1 MLKSDSLLR
10 YLAYPANLASII
22 FLLFDSLLLTAASY
36 AGWLGIPLAV
46 IMLTWFLKYGLV
58 TVEHITWQQPEEPV
72 LSVEMIHPLEQQ
84 KSIILL
90 VVVGEFSAAF
100 WAAQY
105 WFGVVVGALVGIAA
119 VMLLPA
125 IFAVQVATDSAIRA
139 LDPRQWFRLLR
150 WLKGDYLLV
159 IAAIAVYWLLAWL
172 LLFTVVAEAM
182 PRMLTCFLLM
192 FGWLSV
198 LSLLGGAILERRLAD
213 PDDSP
218 IEREATEVD
227 PRAIE
232 RERERKIDRIY
243 GEWRSGAQKNA
254 WQTLLR
260 EVQSSEAPIEELRW
274 IHERIASWDE
284 PRLAARV
291 AQELIPRLL
300 SIKRFGEAIS
310 VTRRRLAVDRDFRPV
325 TAAETLHM
333 VRIARDGGDRPTARS
348 LLRDFQRIFPNDPL
362 QTAADDLTRELE
374 R

>member
-1 MLKSDSLLR
+1 MKSGSLLR

-22 FLLFDSLLLTAASY
+22 FIVFDSLLLTAASY
-36 AGWLGIPLAV
+36 VGWMGIPLAL

-84 KSIILL
+84 KSIVLL

-105 WFGVVVGALVGIAA
+105 WFGNVIGAVIGIAA
-119 VMLLPA
+119 IMLLPA
-125 IFAVQVATDSAIRA
+125 VVAVQVATDSAIRA
-139 LDPRQWFRLLR
+139 LDPRQWWRLLR

-159 IAAIAVYWLLAWL
+159 IAAIVVYWLVAWL

-182 PRMLTCFLLM
+182 PRLLTCALLM

-218 IEREATEVD
+218 IEREEAEID
-227 PRAIE
+227 PHAIE

-260 EVQSSEAPIEELRW
+260 EVQASEAPIEELRW
-274 IHERIASWDE
+274 IHERIGSWDE
-284 PRLAARV
+284 PRLAGRV
-291 AQELIPRLL
+291 AQELIPRLI
-300 SIKRFGEAIS
+300 SINRFGEAITL
-310 VTRRRLAVDRDFRPV
+310 TRRRLAADRDFRPV

-333 VRIARDGGDRPTARS
+333 VRIARDGGDRPTARA

-362 QTAADDLTRELE
+362 QTAADELTRELE

>member
-1 MLKSDSLLR
+1 VLKSDSLLR

-22 FLLFDSLLLTAASY
+22 FILFDSVLLTAATY
-36 AGWLGIPLAV
+36 VGWAGIPLGL
-46 IMLTWFLKYGLV
+46 IMLTWFLKYGLI
-58 TVEHITWQQPEEPV
+58 TVEHITWEQPEEPV

-84 KSIILL
+84 KSFILL

-100 WAAQY
+100 YAAQY
-105 WFGVVVGALVGIAA
+105 WFGNIAGVVIGIAA

-125 IFAVQVATDSAIRA
+125 VVAVQVASDSALRA
-139 LDPRQWFRLLR
+139 LDPRQWVRLLR
-150 WLKGDYLLV
+150 WLRGDYLLV
-159 IAAIAVYWLLAWL
+159 IAAIIVYWLLAWL
-172 LLFTVVAEAM
+172 MLFTVVAEVL
-182 PRMLTCFLLM
+182 PRLVTCALLM

-218 IEREATEVD
+218 IERAEQEVD
-227 PRAIE
+227 SQSVE

-254 WQTLLR
+254 WQTLMR
-260 EVQSSEAPIEELRW
+260 EVQASEAPVDELRW
-274 IHERIASWDE
+274 VHERISRWDE
-284 PRLAARV
+284 PRLAGRV
-291 AQELIPRLL
+291 AQELIPRL
-300 SIKRFGEAIS
+300 IAINRYGEAITL
-310 VTRRRLAVDRDFRPV
+310 TRHRLSADRDFRPV

-348 LLRDFQRIFPNDPL
+348 LLRDFDRIFPNDPL
-362 QTAADDLTRELE
+362 QTAADDLTRELQ